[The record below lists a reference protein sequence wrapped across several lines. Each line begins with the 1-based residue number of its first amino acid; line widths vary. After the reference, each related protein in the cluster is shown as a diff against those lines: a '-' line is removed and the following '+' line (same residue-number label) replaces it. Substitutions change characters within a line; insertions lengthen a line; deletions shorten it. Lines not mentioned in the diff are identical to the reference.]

1 MSSSSLPQPG
11 EVVADKYR
19 IEEPLGEGGMAV
31 VFAAHHLALDK
42 PVALKILSP
51 ELPRL
56 PQLRERF
63 LIEARA
69 AARVDSPHVA
79 RVMDVGTLP
88 SGLPYMVLERLEGCD
103 LDELLRVERRLAI
116 GDAVD
121 YVLQALQG
129 LSHAHTLGVIHRDLK
144 PANLFLAHQTDGSAI
159 IKILDFGIAKL
170 TASEPGE
177 SVSRHTQQGQAVGT
191 PMYMSPEHV
200 RNDAFVD
207 HRTDIWAMG
216 VVLYELITGETP
228 FEADGIGETF
238 GAVLNRKPSSSL
250 LLRPEIPA
258 ALDAAI
264 LKCLEQDVDD
274 RWSDVAQF
282 ARAIGPYGTGA
293 CSFLVESI
301 EQTLRQR
308 LRRYSGKA
316 MMVRP
321 ATSGRASRTGSR
333 SNPNAM
339 GVTLEAPAISA
350 ISPGLSKPAP
360 PARGTAF
367 DLGAQD
373 PMSTPIPESF
383 PGLRPRWGRWGVAFA
398 VMVLSPI
405 AYVTFFADGASAG
418 GFAAASAPST
428 TAIGAAPSAAI
439 SSGTSDALAAA
450 SAVPSAISAKGR
462 GATSPPRKSKSAV
475 LAKPRP

>member
-1 MSSSSLPQPG
+1 MSGPSLPQSG
-11 EVVADKYR
+11 EVIAEKYR

-31 VFAAHHLALDK
+31 VFAAHHLLLDK
-42 PVALKILSP
+42 PIALKILSP

-63 LIEARA
+63 LTEARA

-79 RVMDVGTLP
+79 RVMDVGTLD

-103 LDELLRVERRLAI
+103 LGELLEVEGKLPI

-129 LSHAHTLGVIHRDLK
+129 LAHAHTLGVVHRDLK

-170 TASEPGE
+170 ATSGTEDERP
-177 SVSRHTQQGQAVGT
+177 SRATQQGQAVGT

-200 RNDAFVD
+200 RNEKFVD

-216 VVLYELITGETP
+216 VVLYELLTGQTP

-238 GAVLNRKPSSSL
+238 GAVLNRLPTSARAS
-250 LLRPEIPA
+250 RPEIPDP
-258 ALDAAI
+258 LDDAI
-264 LKCLEQDVDD
+264 LKCLRQDPDD
-274 RWSDVAQF
+274 RFQDVAQF

-293 CSFLVESI
+293 CSAMVDSI

-316 MMVRP
+316 IMVRP
-321 ATSGRASRTGSR
+321 QTSSSL
-333 SNPNAM
+333 S
-339 GVTLEAPAISA
+339 VTVEAPVPEKIA
-350 ISPGLSKPAP
+350 AP
-360 PARGTAF
+360 PKAKVNAPTF
-367 DLGAQD
+367 DASVVSPLV
-373 PMSTPIPESF
+373 TPIPSYF
-383 PGLRPRWGRWGVAFA
+383 PGLRPRYGRWVFAVAFVIGAPLAYLFFVVGTTPLAAFNKLAAAASPAAAASSSSDVLAASASASASLSASTNA
-398 VMVLSPI
+398 V
-405 AYVTFFADGASAG
+405 SAG
-418 GFAAASAPST
+418 G
-428 TAIGAAPSAAI
+428 AAPVA
-439 SSGTSDALAAA
+439 SSLH
-450 SAVPSAISAKGR
+450 AKVGSPHK
-462 GATSPPRKSKSAV
+462 AT
-475 LAKPRP
+475 RPIRLH